1 MLDLELVLSWLGAI
15 AVAAILLFGLLAW
28 WARRTPNDL
37 DDVVVGVLQWP
48 VVLLITLTA
57 IINLTNRSALAE
69 GAKATVNTV
78 ANLLRIGI
86 TTWAVWRLVRDTVL
100 YYGRQLAKRSESSF
114 DDVLVPVLDVLAPV
128 IIGGVGAI
136 LMLRLLGAD
145 ISAVALTTGGA
156 ALIVGLALRDTIGNI
171 LGGLTLLIDTPFR
184 FGDLIIWDGV
194 VCQIRRIGLRV
205 TTLYN
210 TEEHSDIYVP
220 NSVLAAT
227 KITNL
232 TRPSPDLR
240 VTLEVAVPDDVPLE
254 RAQAL
259 LQEVAN
265 ANPYILGDLAAKL
278 GAMRRALAE
287 CDPRS
292 PRGRELRWGI
302 SALRRERQLDLRQ
315 AGMMALLDRLL
326 EVIHGAEKGG
336 LSSDEKV
343 TIMKELDALDAYD
356 ERLKTAM
363 RAWARARARDP
374 QLQRFPEDR
383 ARLLEDAESR
393 IRALT
398 RHTDDLRQH
407 LKNLSLYE
415 TQRLDDRVAAF
426 RDWLPASFK
435 PVTPAWKY
443 PLVALRRVST
453 AGRLLHL
460 SMYVDDIHLEGFL
473 RRPRAVTAVSEAV
486 AARLRIQRP

>member
-1 MLDLELVLSWLGAI
+1 MLDYLTLLYWLGG
-15 AVAAILLFGLLAW
+15 VVGAAILLFVLLAW

-48 VVLLITLTA
+48 VLLLLVLTA
-57 IINLTNRSALAE
+57 IINLTNRSALTE
-69 GAKATVNTV
+69 GTKATVNTV
-78 ANLLRIGI
+78 ANLLRIGL

-128 IIGGVGAI
+128 VIGGVGAI

-145 ISAVALTTGGA
+145 ISTVVLTTGGA
-156 ALIVGLALRDTIGNI
+156 ALIVGLALRDTLGNI

-210 TEEHSDIYVP
+210 TEEHCDIYVP
-220 NSVLAAT
+220 NSILAAT

-240 VTLEVAVPDDVPLE
+240 VTLEVAVPDEVPLE
-254 RAQAL
+254 QAQAIL
-259 LQEVAN
+259 CEVAN
-265 ANPYILGDLAAKL
+265 ANPYILGDLPAKL
-278 GAMRRALAE
+278 DAMRRALAT

-292 PRGRELRWGI
+292 PKGQELRWGI

-315 AGMMALLDRLL
+315 AGMMAMLDRLL
-326 EVIHGAEKGG
+326 VVIRGAEKGG
-336 LSSDEKV
+336 LSSEERAV
-343 TIMKELDALDAYD
+343 IVKELDALDAYD
-356 ERLKTAM
+356 ERLKAAM
-363 RAWARARARDP
+363 RAWARTRARDP
-374 QLQRFPEDR
+374 QLRRFPADR

-398 RHTDDLRQH
+398 QHTDNLRRH
-407 LKNLSLYE
+407 LKNPSLYE
-415 TQRLDDRVAAF
+415 MQRLDDMVAAF
-426 RDWLPASFK
+426 REWLPASFK

-443 PLVALRRVST
+443 PLVALRRATT

-460 SMYVDDIHLEGFL
+460 SMYVDDIHLEGFV
-473 RRPRAVTAVSEAV
+473 RRARAVTAVSEAV
-486 AARLRIQRP
+486 AARLRAG

>member
-1 MLDLELVLSWLGAI
+1 MLDWGMVLSWLGAI
-15 AVAAILLFGLLAW
+15 AGAAILLFGLLAW
-28 WARRTPNDL
+28 WARRTPNDI

-48 VVLLITLTA
+48 TLLLLILTA
-57 IINLTNRSALAE
+57 IISLTNRSALTD
-69 GAKATVNTV
+69 GGKATINTV

-86 TTWAVWRLVRDTVL
+86 TTWAVWRLMRDSVL
-100 YYGRQLAKRSESSF
+100 YYGRRLAQRSESSF

-145 ISAVALTTGGA
+145 ISTVALTTGGA
-156 ALIVGLALRDTIGNI
+156 ALIVGLALRDTLGNI

-210 TEEHSDIYVP
+210 TEEHCDIYVP

-240 VTLEVAVPDDVPLE
+240 VTLEVAVPDNVPLE
-254 RAQAL
+254 RAEAIL
-259 LQEVAN
+259 REVSD
-265 ANPYILGDLAAKL
+265 ANPYILGDLPTKL

-287 CDPRS
+287 CDPKS

-315 AGMMALLDRLL
+315 ARMMALLDRLL
-326 EVIHGAEKGG
+326 AVIRGAEKGG
-336 LSSDEKV
+336 LSSDERAAIV
-343 TIMKELDALDAYD
+343 KELDALDAYD
-356 ERLKTAM
+356 EQLKTAM
-363 RAWARARARDP
+363 RAWARARAQDP
-374 QLQRFPEDR
+374 QLRRFPDDA
-383 ARLLEDAESR
+383 ARLLDDAESR
-393 IRALT
+393 IRALA
-398 RHTDDLRQH
+398 RHTNDLRHH
-407 LKNLSLYE
+407 LKNPSLYE
-415 TQRLDDRVAAF
+415 AQRLDDMVAAF
-426 RDWLPASFK
+426 RNWLPASFK
-435 PVTPAWKY
+435 PVTPAWKC
-443 PLVALRRVST
+443 PLVALRRASA

-460 SMYVDDIHLEGFL
+460 SLYVDDIHLEGFL

-486 AARLRIQRP
+486 AARLHAV

>member
-1 MLDLELVLSWLGAI
+1 MLDWGLVLSWLGAI
-15 AVAAILLFGLLAW
+15 AGAAILLFGLLAW
-28 WARRTPNDL
+28 WARRTPNDI

-48 VVLLITLTA
+48 ALLILILTA
-57 IINLTNRSALAE
+57 IISLTNRSALTE
-69 GAKATVNTV
+69 GAKATINTV

-86 TTWAVWRLVRDTVL
+86 TTWAVWRLMRDSVL
-100 YYGRQLAKRSESSF
+100 YYGRRLAQRSESSF

-128 IIGGVGAI
+128 VIGGVGAI

-145 ISAVALTTGGA
+145 ISTVVLTTGGA
-156 ALIVGLALRDTIGNI
+156 ALIVGLALRDTLGNI

-210 TEEHSDIYVP
+210 TEEHCDIYVP

-240 VTLEVAVPDDVPLE
+240 VTPEVAVPDDVPLE
-254 RAQAL
+254 RAEAVL
-259 LQEVAN
+259 LEVAD
-265 ANPYILGDLAAKL
+265 ANPYILGDLPAKL

-287 CDPRS
+287 CDPKS

-315 AGMMALLDRLL
+315 ARMMALLDRLL
-326 EVIHGAEKGG
+326 AVTRGAEKGG
-336 LSSDEKV
+336 LSSDEKAA
-343 TIMKELDALDAYD
+343 IARELDALDAYD
-356 ERLKTAM
+356 ERLKEAM
-363 RAWARARARDP
+363 RAWARARAQDP
-374 QLQRFPEDR
+374 QLRRFPADR
-383 ARLLEDAESR
+383 ARLLDDAERR

-398 RHTDDLRQH
+398 RRTDSLRQH
-407 LKNLSLYE
+407 LKSPSLYE
-415 TQRLDDRVAAF
+415 TQRLDDLVAAF
-426 RDWLPASFK
+426 RDWLPTSFR
-435 PVTPAWKY
+435 PVTPAWKF
-443 PLVALRRVST
+443 PLVALRRASA

-460 SMYVDDIHLEGFL
+460 SLYVDDIHLEGFL

-486 AARLRIQRP
+486 AARLRAV